1 MKIFRLIPPCIL
13 AISAHPLHAFTVRVA
28 PDGKDGGDG
37 AQATFAGARDAV
49 RKARVAGDRSEARVI
64 FSAGTYAI
72 AEPVVL
78 EPQDSG
84 VTYEADAGAKVIIT
98 GGKKIEGAM
107 KDGMWTAKVDPAW
120 RFEGLWVNG
129 QRATRA
135 RTPNE
140 GFIQAMGQPQKPPH
154 DAKPTGDAGK
164 TLLSIEPKFAKD
176 LAGLSTEEKRE
187 VNVNVYFSWDVAR
200 HRVENADTDGTL
212 QFTGALQREFFSLAP
227 FHNLRLENYR
237 AALDAPGEWFLDH
250 EGQLLYIPRQGETV
264 ADVRAPV
271 VPQWIVLR
279 GDPKNNGIVSKL
291 TFRGLHFEHQAW
303 TTPEGGAFFGQAD
316 SQLIAA
322 IEADGA
328 RDIAFEDCEFAHTM
342 TYAAWFRRGCSDIT
356 LRKCHIHDLG
366 AGGVKIGDPSV
377 PKDGPDH
384 THHVLVDN
392 CIIQSG
398 GRVFPAGIGALIF
411 HASDCTLR
419 HCDIGDFFYSSVSI
433 GWTWGYRPTPCARN
447 TVEYCH
453 LHHLGW
459 AELSD
464 MGAVYTLGPQ
474 PGTVIRGCHM
484 HDIGCLSYGGWG
496 MYNDEGST
504 GIVWENNLV
513 HDTQDG
519 GYHQHYGRGNIIRN
533 NIFAFQ
539 REVQIRRSK
548 PEEFLAFA
556 FEQNIVL
563 FREGRLFG
571 HVDKNWFDGRV
582 HTERNV
588 YWKLGE
594 PFDLA
599 GRTWD
604 EWRNFGHDAESVIA
618 DPLFVAPEK
627 GDFTLLPESPALKI
641 GFKPF
646 DWRLAGVVADPAN
659 AGGDDAWKKKAAAD
673 FGPMKY
679 GVKPKAPAMKLADGF
694 EGTAIGGKPAQA
706 QGVYKKK
713 DGLIQVV
720 GEGAAKGARCL
731 QLTDGP
737 DVEPAFEPHF
747 YYLAM
752 HGQGTT
758 HVAFDVKLEADYH
771 LVHEW
776 RDNTNINGKAYQ
788 SGPMFEFRKGAL
800 ISQGRKLADVPAN
813 TWVHVDV
820 RAKIGDGRDYTFDL
834 TLTLPGAQPQ
844 HFEKLP
850 FAGKLF
856 TKLDWV
862 GFISPSKEA
871 AKCWLDEIGIE
882 NSEAQ

>member
-1 MKIFRLIPPCIL
+1 MCP
-13 AISAHPLHAFTVRVA
+13 HAARALTVRVA
-28 PDGKDGGDG
+28 PDGKDGSE
-37 AQATFAGARDAV
+37 TSLAGARDAV
-49 RKARVAGDRSEARVI
+49 RRARDAGDKSEARVI

-72 AEPVVL
+72 TEPVVF
-78 EPQDSG
+78 EPRDSG
-84 VTYEADAGAKVIIT
+84 VSYETAAGAKVVIT

-154 DAKPTGDAGK
+154 DAQPTGDAGK
-164 TLLSIEPKFAKD
+164 TLIEIEPKFAKD
-176 LAGLSTEEKRE
+176 LAALPPEEKRD
-187 VNVNVYFSWDVAR
+187 VNVLVYFTWDMQR
-200 HRVENADTDGTL
+200 HRLADAGADGTL
-212 QFTGALQREFFSLAP
+212 QFTGPLQRVFFSLAP
-227 FHNLRLENYR
+227 FHNMRLENYR
-237 AALDAPGEWFLDH
+237 AALDAPGEWFLDRA
-250 EGQLLYIPRQGETV
+250 GTLLYIPREGEVVT
-264 ADVRAPV
+264 DVRAPV
-271 VPQWIVLR
+271 APQWIVLR
-279 GDPKNNGIVSKL
+279 GDTAKNELVSGI
-291 TFRGLHFEHQAW
+291 TFRGLHFEHQSW
-303 TTPEGGAFFGQAD
+303 ITPEGGAMFGQAE
-316 SQLIAA
+316 SKLGAA

-328 RDIAFEDCEFAHTM
+328 KGITFEDCEFARTM
-342 TYAAWFRRGCSDIT
+342 TNAVWFRRGCSDIT
-356 LRKCHIHDLG
+356 MRKCYLYDLG
-366 AGGVKIGDPSV
+366 AAGVKIGDPGVS
-377 PKDGPDH
+377 KDGPEH
-384 THHVLVDN
+384 THHVLVEN
-392 CIIQSG
+392 TIIHSG

-419 HCDIGDFFYSSVSI
+419 HCDIGDFFYSAVSI
-433 GWTWGYRPTPCARN
+433 GWTWGYKPTPCARN
-447 TVEYCH
+447 VVEFCN

-484 HDIGCLSYGGWG
+484 HDIGCASYGGWG

-513 HDTQDG
+513 RDTQDG

-539 REVQIRRSK
+539 KEVQIRRSK

-563 FREGRLFG
+563 FREGKLFG

-588 YWKLGE
+588 YWKMGE
-594 PFDLA
+594 PFDFA
-599 GRTWD
+599 GKTWN
-604 EWRNFGHDAESVIA
+604 EWRDFGHDAESAVA
-618 DPLFVAPEK
+618 DPLFVAAEK
-627 GDFTLLPESPALKI
+627 GDFTLRPESPALKI

-646 DWRLAGVVADPAN
+646 DWRLAGVT
-659 AGGDDAWKKKAAAD
+659 GDDAWRKIAAHD

-679 GVKPKAPAMKLADGF
+679 GVKPKAPALKIADGF
-694 EGTAIGGKPAQA
+694 EGTPIGGKPAQA
-706 QGVYKKK
+706 QGLYKKNP
-713 DGLIQVV
+713 DMVRVIS
-720 GEGAAKGARCL
+720 EGAAHGERCL

-747 YYLAM
+747 YYLPSHE
-752 HGQGTT
+752 HGVTRA
-758 HVAFDVKLEADYH
+758 AFDVKLDANYH

-776 RDNTNINGKAYQ
+776 RDNTNANGKSYQ
-788 SGPMFEFRKGAL
+788 TGPMIEFRKGAL
-800 ISQGRKLADVPAN
+800 FSQGKKLADISAN
-813 TWVHVDV
+813 VWAHVEL
-820 RAKIGDGRDYTFDL
+820 RARIGDGRDNTFDL

-844 HFEKLP
+844 RFEKLP
-850 FAGKLF
+850 FVSKQCA
-856 TKLDWV
+856 KLDWL
-862 GFISPSKEA
+862 GFSSPGREA
-871 AKCWLDEIGIE
+871 AKCWLDDLVIE
-882 NSEAQ
+882 NSETN

>member
-1 MKIFRLIPPCIL
+1 MKISRIVLPLVF
-13 AISAHPLHAFTVRVA
+13 AISVYQSVALTVRVA

-37 AQATFAGARDAV
+37 PQATFAGARDAI
-49 RKARVAGDRSEARVI
+49 RKARAAGDKSEMRVI

-72 AEPVVL
+72 GEPVVL

-84 VTYEADAGAKVIIT
+84 VSYEAEAGANVVIT
-98 GGKKIEGAM
+98 GGKKIEGTM

-140 GFIQAMGQPQKPPH
+140 GFIQAMGQPQKTPGN
-154 DAKPTGDAGK
+154 AKPAGDAGK
-164 TLLSIEPKFAKD
+164 TLLSIEPQFAKD
-176 LAGLSTEEKRE
+176 LAGLSAEEKRD
-187 VNVNVYFSWDVAR
+187 VNVSVYFSWDMQR
-200 HRVENADTDGTL
+200 HRVAAADYDGTL
-212 QFTGALQREFFSLAP
+212 QFTGPLQREFFSLAP
-227 FHNLRLENYR
+227 FHNMRLENYR
-237 AALDAPGEWFLDH
+237 AALDAPGEWFLDR
-250 EGQLLYIPRQGETV
+250 EGKLFYIPRKGETV
-264 ADVRAPV
+264 TDVRAPIAA
-271 VPQWIVLR
+271 QWIVLR
-279 GDPKNNGIVSKL
+279 GDTGKKEFVTGVH
-291 TFRGLHFEHQAW
+291 FRGLRFEHQAW
-303 TTPEGGAFFGQAD
+303 ITPPGGAMFGQAD
-316 SQLIAA
+316 SKLTYA

-328 RDIAFEDCEFAHTM
+328 QDISFEDCEFARTM
-342 TYAAWFRRGCSDIT
+342 TGALWFRRGCSDIT
-356 LRKCHIHDLG
+356 IRKCHIRDLG
-366 AGGVKIGDPSV
+366 CGGVKIGDPSV
-377 PKDGPDH
+377 SKDGPDH

-419 HCDIGDFFYSSVSI
+419 HCDIGDFYYSAVSI
-433 GWTWGYRPTPCARN
+433 GWTWGYKPTPCARN
-447 TVEYCH
+447 VVEFCH

-459 AELSD
+459 AEMSD
-464 MGAVYTLGPQ
+464 LGAVYTLGPQ

-539 REVQIRRSK
+539 KEVQVRRSK

-556 FEQNIVL
+556 FEQNIVI

-588 YWKLGE
+588 YWKMGE

-599 GRTWD
+599 GKTWD
-604 EWRNFGHDAESVIA
+604 EWRNFGHDAESVIG

-627 GDFTLLPESPALKI
+627 GDFTLRPESPALKL

-646 DWRLAGVVADPAN
+646 DWKLAGVT
-659 AGGDDAWKKKAAAD
+659 GDDAWKKKAATD

-694 EGTAIGGKPAQA
+694 EGTPIGGKPAQA

-713 DGLIQVV
+713 AGLMQVV
-720 GEGAAKGARCL
+720 GEGAAKGAHCL
-731 QLTDGP
+731 QLADGP
-737 DVEPAFEPHF
+737 DVEPAYEPHF
-747 YYLAM
+747 YYLPM
-752 HGQGTT
+752 HERGTT
-758 HVAFDVKLEADYH
+758 HVAFDVKIEANYH
-771 LVHEW
+771 LLHEW
-776 RDNTNINGKAYQ
+776 RDNSAANGKAYQ
-788 SGPMFEFRKGAL
+788 SGPMFEIRKGVL
-800 ISQGRKLADVPAN
+800 MSLGRKLADVPAN
-813 TWVHVDV
+813 TWMHIDV
-820 RAKIGDGRDYTFDL
+820 RAKIGDGCDYTFDL

-844 HFEKLP
+844 RFEKLP
-850 FAGKLF
+850 FAGKLLR
-856 TKLDWV
+856 KLDWI

-871 AKCWLDEIGIE
+871 AKCWLDEIVIE